1 MLNIFLIRKKPANTS
16 AASRTELSC
25 GRSRCMVSV
34 PPSRRV
40 TSSSAAKAEL
50 TTSSRSSSKVGLRE
64 KQVADI
70 VADRDQSRLK
80 DPQILIRNNVM
91 NNSVSGWI
99 CCGEVNIKEG
109 RH

>member
-34 PPSRRV
+34 PPSRTV
-40 TSSSAAKAEL
+40 TSSSAKAEL

-64 KQVADI
+64 KQVVDI

-80 DPQILIRNNVM
+80 DPQILTRNNVM

-99 CCGEVNIKEG
+99 CCGKVNIKEG